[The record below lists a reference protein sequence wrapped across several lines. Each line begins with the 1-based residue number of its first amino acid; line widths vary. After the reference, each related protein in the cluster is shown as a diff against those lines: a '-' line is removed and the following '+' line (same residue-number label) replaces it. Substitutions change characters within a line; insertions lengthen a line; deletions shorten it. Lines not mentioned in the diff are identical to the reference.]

1 MKNIDIV
8 AAKTH
13 PPEYLLH
20 KYWSRKPHNVISYFI
35 SQLVPN
41 NGLVIDPF
49 CGSGVVLRESQKLG
63 INAIGFDA
71 NPIANLI
78 SKVLINPPDEEKFSS
93 QIEQILDDIEQKI
106 LSVYTIGGE
115 PIKYLIHKTVVICK
129 CGKRLSVDDANK
141 KGRSYICPECNNIL
155 RFNLENLVDTKISS
169 IALGNN
175 SIKEVTSEMLEEQH
189 AYSNMNVT
197 GSDTHKYDYEFV
209 ENRRIL
215 AFSGMKTSSL
225 FTKRNFSILCS
236 IADQIEEIKDE
247 VIKDSAKL
255 LLTASVAQCSRLI
268 PARNNLTTG
277 GPAWSVPGFWVPSE
291 HLETNPVVHLRAR
304 LKKFMKGIRD
314 IKKTRS
320 KASIQ
325 VIKCDANKGM
335 ENLILNNTKADL
347 VFFDPPYG
355 DSVPYIEFSS
365 IWNSFLRDFPDPS
378 IDISVSDRLPKIDA
392 WQQYYLSIDKT
403 LKNISK
409 ILKPA
414 GKLLI
419 TFNNNDLK
427 AWEALIGALQ
437 RNKFLCNY
445 VTYQIPAVIS
455 AKAQFSVEGS
465 YVSDIYSIYS
475 VDEFAQAT
483 SSLEPVS
490 TALIKCATSRGGTI
504 AKNLAQRVAIITW
517 MKNNI
522 QVELLKE
529 KDALIRSLFNED
541 GNKLTLKRTH
551 KVECINI
558 VEVSRNLAKQI
569 LKNGPCEWTTLYQEI
584 SRELVEFGLPDP
596 DELRSFLDGYVIF
609 DKKRCLSF
617 IPSNLDSEYEQLRLE
632 I

>member
-355 DSVPYIEFSS
+355 DSVPYIEFSY

-409 ILKPA
+409 ILKPG

-490 TALIKCATSRGGTI
+490 TALTKCATSRGGTI

>member
-409 ILKPA
+409 ILKPG

-490 TALIKCATSRGGTI
+490 TALTKCATSRGGTI

>member
-409 ILKPA
+409 ILKPG

-541 GNKLTLKRTH
+541 CNKLTLKRTH

>member
-355 DSVPYIEFSS
+355 DSVPYIEFSY

-409 ILKPA
+409 ILKPG

>member
-409 ILKPA
+409 ILKPG